1 MSNTNHDSTGVE
13 QHHKSQRK
21 HVTLFSNRFTFI
33 LAAAASAIGLGN
45 LWRFPSL
52 AAKYGGGAFLLVY
65 LLLVV
70 TFGFTL
76 MVAEIAIGRRTGKSA
91 IDAFRSFGQRYAA
104 IGVLTALVP
113 VIITPYYC
121 VIGGWISKY
130 LFTYLSGGGAATA
143 DGGGFFSGF
152 IATSGEPLGWTALFV
167 VLVMLVVGLGVE
179 KGIEKLNGVV
189 MPMLLL
195 FTIGISIYAL
205 TIPGALDG
213 LAYYIIPH
221 LSDISIA
228 TVVAAMGQ
236 MFFSLSLAMGIM
248 ITYGSY
254 TSRDT
259 DIEKS
264 VRQIE
269 IADTA
274 LAFICG
280 LMIIP
285 AVFAFSGVEGARQA
299 GPGLLFI
306 TLPQVF
312 AQTGFATVLGAVF
325 FFAVFFAA
333 LTSAISLAET
343 VVSFAMDRFGL
354 SRRKAALAVFVVI
367 LLLAIPP
374 TLGFSDWGAAT
385 LTIGAAQM
393 SILDVMDF
401 ISNSVLMPLVAL
413 LVCLFV
419 GWWRGPD
426 VVIDEVK
433 ATKSARFASEGLFKV
448 MIRWVAPLFLLI
460 ILISS
465 ILNGLG
471 VVSI

>member
-1 MSNTNHDSTGVE
+1 MGDQNTDNSAAASGKRRHA
-13 QHHKSQRK
+13 
-21 HVTLFSNRFTFI
+21 TLFSNRFAFI

-65 LLLVV
+65 LILVV

-76 MVAEIAIGRRTGKSA
+76 MLAELAIGRKTGKSA
-91 IDAFRSFGQRYAA
+91 IDAFRSFGKRYAI

-130 LFTYLSGGGAATA
+130 LVVYLTGGGAGTA

-152 IATSGEPLGWTALFV
+152 IASSGEPVLWTALFI
-167 VLVMLVVGLGVE
+167 VLVMLVVGIGLE
-179 KGIEKLNGVV
+179 KGIEKLNSIV
-189 MPMLLL
+189 MPVLLL
-195 FTIGISIYAL
+195 FVIGISIYAL

-213 LAYYIIPH
+213 LAYYLIPR
-221 LSDISIA
+221 LEDFSIA

-236 MFFSLSLAMGIM
+236 LFFSLSLAMGIM

-254 TSRDT
+254 TSKET
-259 DIEKS
+259 NLEKS

-269 IADTA
+269 IGDTA
-274 LAFICG
+274 LALLCG

-285 AVFAFSGVEGARQA
+285 AVFAFSGAEGAQQA

-306 TLPQVF
+306 TMPQVF
-312 AQTGFATVLGAVF
+312 ATLPFSTALGAVF

-333 LTSAISLAET
+333 LTSAISLAEAI
-343 VVSFAMDRFGL
+343 VSFVMDRLGF
-354 SRRKAALAVFVVI
+354 SRRKAALMVFVGV

-374 TLGFSDWGAAT
+374 TLGFSDWGNAT
-385 LTIGAAQM
+385 LTIGSADM
-393 SILDVMDF
+393 TILDIMDF
-401 ISNSVLMPLVAL
+401 LSNSILMPLVAL

-419 GWWRGPD
+419 GYWVGPAF
-426 VVIDEVK
+426 VKDEVEATGGVHFK
-433 ATKSARFASEGLFKV
+433 AMTLFRV
-448 MIRWVAPLFLLI
+448 MIRYIAPAFLLI

-465 ILNGLG
+465 VLNATGIIAL
-471 VVSI
+471 